1 MNAGLLEAARNLV
14 PRLRDRSGRCEA
26 ERRVPPETIA
36 DLVACGLTGMTQ
48 PKKFGGRELAWHSLC
63 EVIAE
68 LARGCASTA
77 WVCAV
82 FNEFNHRVANL
93 PMAAQ
98 EEVWGENGTA
108 LICSGNSSAAIS
120 TEVEGG
126 YRLTGEFQFSSGCDH
141 ADWHVLTA
149 RQEDGSNPRFHL
161 IPGKDRT
168 ILDDWRV
175 YGLAGTGSKSLRV
188 EDVFVPGHR
197 TALTRE
203 WGNHYDAP
211 MYRMPQFSA
220 NGFVL
225 AAVCIG
231 AATGALDELCR
242 GMKERSSRFGDKL
255 ASFQSLQLRIAESA
269 AELDAAK
276 RIMREDLAASAAYLE
291 ENPELSR
298 ELMAVNKRDMAFGT
312 VLAKRAVDR
321 LFYAAGARELF
332 LDGALQQQFRDVHAG
347 AAQLVLN
354 WDVNASVYGKLAL
367 GVDLGPVRW

>member
-1 MNAGLLEAARNLV
+1 MNAELLEAARNLV
-14 PRLRDRSGRCEA
+14 PGLRDRSGRCEA
-26 ERRVPPETIA
+26 ERRVPSETVA
-36 DLVACGLTGMTQ
+36 GLVACGLTRMTQ
-48 PKKFGGRELAWHSLC
+48 PKKFGGHELAWHSLC

-68 LARGCASTA
+68 LAKGCASTA

-98 EEVWGENGTA
+98 EEVWGEKDTA
-108 LICSGNSSAAIS
+108 LICSGNGPAAIS

-149 RQEDGSNPRFHL
+149 RRKDGSDPRFHL
-161 IPGKDRT
+161 IPAKDRA

-175 YGLAGTGSKSLRV
+175 YGMAGTGSKSLRV

-203 WGNHYDAP
+203 WGNHYGNP

-231 AATGALDELCR
+231 AAAGALDELCR
-242 GMKERSSRFGDKL
+242 GMRERSSRFGDKI

-312 VLAKRAVDR
+312 ILARRAVDR
-321 LFYAAGARELF
+321 LFYAAGAQALF

-354 WDVNASVYGKLAL
+354 WDINASVYGKLAL

>member
-1 MNAGLLEAARNLV
+1 MNAELLEAARNLV
-14 PRLRDRSGRCEA
+14 PGLRDRSGRCEA

-36 DLVACGLTGMTQ
+36 ELAACGLTRMTQ
-48 PKKFGGRELAWHSLC
+48 PKKFGGYELAWHSLC

-68 LARGCASTA
+68 LAKGCASTA

-82 FNEFNHRVANL
+82 FNEFNQRVANL

-98 EEVWGENGTA
+98 EEVWREKDTA
-108 LICSGNSSAAIS
+108 LICSGNSPAAIS

-149 RQEDGSNPRFHL
+149 RQKDGSNPRFHL

-168 ILDDWRV
+168 ILDDWQV
-175 YGLAGTGSKSLRV
+175 YGMAGTGSKSLRV

-197 TALTRE
+197 TAPVQE
-203 WGNHYDAP
+203 WGNHYGNP

-225 AAVCIG
+225 ASVCIG

-242 GMKERSSRFGDKL
+242 GMRERSSRFGEKIG
-255 ASFQSLQLRIAESA
+255 AFQSLQLRIAESA

-312 VLAKRAVDR
+312 VLARRAVDR
-321 LFYAAGARELF
+321 LFYAAGAQGLF
-332 LDGALQQQFRDVHAG
+332 LDGALQRHFRDVHAG
-347 AAQLVLN
+347 ASQLVLN
-354 WDVNASVYGKLAL
+354 WDINASVYGKLAL

>member
-1 MNAGLLEAARNLV
+1 MTAEMLEAARSLV
-14 PRLRDRSGRCEA
+14 PELRDRSGRCET
-26 ERRVPPETIA
+26 ERRVPPETVA
-36 DLVACGLTGMTQ
+36 DLVACGLTRMTQ
-48 PKKFGGRELAWHSLC
+48 PKKFGGHELAWHSLC

-68 LARGCASTA
+68 LAKGCASTA

-98 EEVWGENGTA
+98 EEVWGEKDTA
-108 LICSGNSSAAIS
+108 LICSGNSPAAIS
-120 TEVEGG
+120 TEAEGG

-149 RQEDGSNPRFHL
+149 RRKDGSDPRFHL
-161 IPGKDRT
+161 VPAKDRT

-175 YGLAGTGSKSLRV
+175 YGMAGTGSKSLRV
-188 EDVFVPGHR
+188 EDVFVPEHR

-203 WGNHYDAP
+203 WGNHYGNP

-231 AATGALDELCR
+231 AAAGALDELCR
-242 GMKERSSRFGDKL
+242 QMRERSSRFGEKI
-255 ASFQSLQLRIAESA
+255 ASLQSLQLRIAESA

-276 RIMREDLAASAAYLE
+276 RIMREDLAASADYLE

-298 ELMAVNKRDMAFGT
+298 ELMAVNKRDMAFAAL
-312 VLAKRAVDR
+312 LARRAVGR
-321 LFYAAGARELF
+321 LFDAAGAQGLF

-354 WDVNASVYGKLAL
+354 WDINASVYGKLAL